1 MLDPQKYK
9 ELSRLTD
16 GVLLFNEPMNRHTSW
31 KIGGP
36 ADFFIEPSGVEE
48 LKRALIF
55 ADENGIPVTIIGAGT
70 NLLVRDAGIEG
81 IVIKISV
88 GFSSI
93 DIDKD
98 IISAE
103 SGVKLNRIA
112 LCARDSGIGGLE
124 FLSGIPGTVG
134 GAVVMN
140 AGAYGVS
147 LSDIIIR
154 VFCLDFEGNEYT
166 YKADQLNWGYRKSIF
181 QEKDLIVTKVF
192 LKGEEK
198 DESLIAEDMEKII
211 NKRREKQPL
220 EYPSAGSVFKNPS
233 GSYAGKLIQESQCQ
247 GLQIGDAQVSLKHAN
262 FIVNHGNA
270 TASQVLSLI
279 ELVKER
285 VKIRTG
291 FSLETEINILGRC

>member
-1 MLDPQKYK
+1 MLDSNKYK
-9 ELSRLTD
+9 ELSRLNLST
-16 GVLLFNEPMNRHTSW
+16 LLFNEPMNRHTSW

-36 ADFFIEPSGVEE
+36 ADFFIEPDGVEE
-48 LKRALIF
+48 LKTALVF
-55 ADENGIPVTIIGAGT
+55 AGKNNIPVTIIGAGT
-70 NLLVRDAGIEG
+70 NLLVSDAGIEG
-81 IVIKISV
+81 IVIKISG
-88 GFSSI
+88 GFSEI
-93 DIDKD
+93 NTDKD

-147 LSDIIIR
+147 LSDIIVQ
-154 VFCLDFEGNEYT
+154 VFCLDFEGNEHI

-181 QEKDLIVTKVF
+181 QEKDLIVTKVII
-192 LKGEEK
+192 KGEVK
-198 DESLIAEDMEKII
+198 DEALIAADMEKII
-211 NKRREKQPL
+211 SRRREKQPL

-262 FIVNHGNA
+262 FIINQGNA
-270 TASQVLSLI
+270 KAEQVLCLI

-285 VKIRTG
+285 VKNRTG
-291 FSLETEINILGRC
+291 FSLETEINIIGRC